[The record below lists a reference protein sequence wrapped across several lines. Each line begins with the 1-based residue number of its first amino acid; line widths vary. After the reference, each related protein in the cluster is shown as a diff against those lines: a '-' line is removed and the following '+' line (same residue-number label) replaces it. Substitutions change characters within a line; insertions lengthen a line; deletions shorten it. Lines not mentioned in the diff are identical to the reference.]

1 MSELVHEIQRSI
13 NDLATKIRAYE
24 RELVNREIQAFAS
37 EYGHEMTKDG
47 ATRDVVIVEQLLD
60 FLNSPA
66 DPQ

>member
-1 MSELVHEIQRSI
+1 MSELVNEIQRSV

-24 RELVNREIQAFAS
+24 RQLIVSEIQAFAG

-60 FLNSPA
+60 FLISPKTN
-66 DPQ
+66 